1 VSVHISKIPNE
12 SPETMN
18 ETLQNISV
26 DENEIKTMLA
36 HLKD

>member
-1 VSVHISKIPNE
+1 MIATYANK
-12 SPETMN
+12 SPTTMN
-18 ETLQNISV
+18 ETIQNISV